1 MYLLDTNVLSE
12 ARRRPPHAGVAAWL
26 EATPEDALFLSVLV
40 VGEIAKGIAK
50 LPGGPQRAR
59 LEGWLEAELT
69 PRFAGRLLDLDE
81 ETARIWG
88 RLSGEAEARGAPL
101 PVIDTLMA
109 ATALRH
115 DLTLVTRNARD
126 FRPYAAKLFNPW
138 EPA

>member
-1 MYLLDTNVLSE
+1 MLDTNVLSE

-26 EATPEDALFLSVLV
+26 GATPEDTLYLSVLV

-50 LPGGPQRAR
+50 LPGGPQRTR
-59 LEGWLEAELT
+59 LEGWLEAELL

-88 RLSGEAEARGAPL
+88 RLSGEAEVRGAPL
-101 PVIDTLMA
+101 PVIDTLLA

-115 DLTLVTRNARD
+115 DLTLVTRNTRD
-126 FRPYAAKLFNPW
+126 FNPYTARLLNPW
-138 EPA
+138 ETA